1 MTRYLMSTEP
11 PARRR
16 GSRGQQRIQP
26 RQTDDVS
33 SLFELEVVRDEWC
46 DDGGTTVR
54 ILMSTGPLARRR
66 GSGGQQWIQPRQPD
80 DVLGLFELEVVR
92 NERGNNDKVHDND

>member
-1 MTRYLMSTEP
+1 
-11 PARRR
+11 
-16 GSRGQQRIQP
+16 
-26 RQTDDVS
+26 VS
-33 SLFELEVVRDEWC
+33 SLFELEVVWDEWG
-46 DDGGTTVR
+46 DDGTMMAR
-54 ILMSTGPLARRR
+54 YLMSTGPLARRR